1 MTTEMALHLASV
13 VVEAEVLNV
22 LKLLKPITFLVSF
35 DEIRSKYCSA
45 FIQPQYNVL
54 TVSSASS
61 LR

>member
-35 DEIRSKYCSA
+35 DEYVQSTVARSFNLNIMS
-45 FIQPQYNVL
+45 
-54 TVSSASS
+54 
-61 LR
+61 